1 MRCTAIGG
9 DKKGVS
15 GFSMTKKAK
24 DNLWGWIFVLP
35 SFLTLIVFIAIP
47 ILRSFYYSLT
57 DYSVLAEPIFCGLK
71 NYISA
76 FKDDFVRASLKNT
89 VVYVLGTV
97 PLQTILSIIIAAIIA
112 MKFQNRYG
120 RFVKAALFIPVISSS
135 VLIGTLFTFLFD
147 TDKGI
152 VNSFLGL
159 FGVEAINWLGQSSTA
174 LLTVCIAT
182 IWKNVGYFLVIF
194 YAGLMDVPTS
204 YYEAAEVDGA
214 SKLRQFFSIT
224 LPCLKPIT
232 YLVVTLGI
240 IWSFQAFDMVYAM
253 TQGGPGKSTYT
264 LVYTIYNAAFREYR
278 MGYAC
283 SVALILFVFILLVN
297 NIQKLFFREKEA

>member
-1 MRCTAIGG
+1 MSRKVKNDI
-9 DKKGVS
+9 
-15 GFSMTKKAK
+15 
-24 DNLWGWIFVLP
+24 WGWIFIFP
-35 SFLTLIVFIAIP
+35 SFLTLIVFIVIP

-57 DYSVLAEPIFCGLK
+57 DYSVLAEPVFCGIK
-71 NYISA
+71 NYVSA
-76 FKDDFVRASLKNT
+76 FKDAFVQASLKNT
-89 VVYVLGTV
+89 FVYVLVTV
-97 PLQTILSIIIAAIIA
+97 PLQTIISMAIAAVIA
-112 MKFQNRYG
+112 MKFQNKYG
-120 RFVKAALFIPVISSS
+120 RLIKACLFIPVISSS
-135 VLIGTLFTFLFD
+135 VLVGTLFTLLFD

-152 VNSFLGL
+152 INSVLSV
-159 FGVEAINWLGQSSTA
+159 FGIGAVNWLGQSSTA
-174 LLTVCIAT
+174 LLTVCIAS

-194 YAGLMDVPTS
+194 YAGLMDIPVS

-214 SKLRQFFSIT
+214 SKIQQFISIT

-283 SVALILFVFILLVN
+283 AVALILFVFILIVN
-297 NIQKLFFREKEA
+297 NIQKLFFGEKED

>member
-1 MRCTAIGG
+1 
-9 DKKGVS
+9 
-15 GFSMTKKAK
+15 MTKKAK

-35 SFLTLIVFIAIP
+35 SFLTLLVFIAFP

-57 DYSVLAEPIFCGLK
+57 DYSVLASPVFCGIK
-71 NYISA
+71 NYIAA
-76 FKDDFVRASLKNT
+76 FQDSFVQASLKNT
-89 VVYVLGTV
+89 LIYVLVTV
-97 PLQTILSIIIAAIIA
+97 PLQTILSLTVAAIIA

-120 RFVKAALFIPVISSS
+120 RFVKACLFIPVISSS

-147 TDKGI
+147 TDKGV
-152 VNSFLGL
+152 VNTFLGL
-159 FGVEAINWLGQSSTA
+159 FGVHAINWLGQSSTA
-174 LLTVCIAT
+174 LLTICIAT

-194 YAGLMDVPTS
+194 YAGLMDIPTS

-214 SKLRQFFSIT
+214 SKMHQFFYIT
-224 LPCLKPIT
+224 LPCMRPIT
-232 YLVVTLGI
+232 YLVVTLGV

-283 SVALILFVFILLVN
+283 AVALILFAFILVVN
-297 NIQKLFFREKEA
+297 NVQKLMFRDKEA

>member
-1 MRCTAIGG
+1 
-9 DKKGVS
+9 
-15 GFSMTKKAK
+15 MTSKMK
-24 DNLWGWIFVLP
+24 NNIWGWLFVLP
-35 SFLTLIVFIAIP
+35 SLAILLVFVAYPIV
-47 ILRSFYYSLT
+47 RSFYLSLT
-57 DYSVLAEPIFCGLK
+57 NYNVLKPPTFIGLK

-76 FKDDFVRASLKNT
+76 FKDPFVLASFKNT
-89 VVYVLGTV
+89 FQYVLTTV
-97 PLQTILSIIIAAIIA
+97 PIQTILSMIVAALIA

-120 RFVKAALFIPVISSS
+120 RLVKGLMFIPVISSS
-135 VLIGTLFTFLFD
+135 VLVGTLFTLLFD
-147 TDKGI
+147 SSKGI
-152 VNSFLGL
+152 VNTLIGV
-159 FGVEAINWLGQSSTA
+159 FGASPVNWLGQKSTA

-194 YAGLMDVPTS
+194 YAGIMDIPIS

-214 SKLRQFFSIT
+214 TKVQQFFSIT

-253 TQGGPGKSTYT
+253 TQGGPGKATYT
-264 LVYTIYNAAFREYR
+264 MVYTIYNAAFREYR

-283 SVALILFVFILLVN
+283 AVALLLFVFILIVN
-297 NIQKLFFREKEA
+297 NVQKLFLGSK